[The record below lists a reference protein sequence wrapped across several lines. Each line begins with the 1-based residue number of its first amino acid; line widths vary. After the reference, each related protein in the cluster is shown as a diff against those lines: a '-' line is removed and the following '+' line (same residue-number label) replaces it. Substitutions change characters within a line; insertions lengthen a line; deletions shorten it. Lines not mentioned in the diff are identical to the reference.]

1 LLGSHAVGN
10 TIKIPLDFQRVK
22 RYYHVIVDKEIAMT
36 FRELLVKLQALTED
50 QLDMDAVVLRDDVLE
65 YVPVSKFTVVL
76 ETDVLDE
83 THPVIVA

>member
-1 LLGSHAVGN
+1 
-10 TIKIPLDFQRVK
+10 
-22 RYYHVIVDKEIAMT
+22 MT